1 MSFNAKY
8 DKLKLVNIFNT
19 IYKYFCYY
27 HVKLKLK
34 KALIFKGIINMK
46 KKPHFLKNIYGK
58 CPFRWS
64 VFFIYY
70 LLQAIMPY
78 LYGFIISILLNMIV
92 TKSFWENNIILSIV
106 IVTLVFGINTTIY
119 KWGPLLYDYVT
130 FKLRKKFQKDFFTK
144 LSKLDVLYFQKQQNL
159 EKKGYAENAIGYDFF
174 NYGSATL
181 LFFISLFTLIAASIS
196 LLSYSFFVLI
206 LTIAISIGSHFFKK
220 HIRNKERTFDDSLK
234 KYELQL
240 NYYKRIYENKN
251 VLFESK
257 IYNLFDE
264 FSKKIIDL
272 ESLIKI
278 KTNLF
283 VKKQTI
289 LWIFYFFIKYSF
301 NIFIFLLIIDVV
313 KNSSSPSIGALYF
326 GIQLFTEF
334 INDFDDRLNDIIS
347 LKISKKYIND
357 YYDIINMP
365 ENFKNNLLI
374 SNNQD
379 SLISTKNLNF
389 IYDKSSSFSL
399 TNIDLDIIKNKT
411 IAILGE
417 NGSGKSTLINILLK
431 TYYNDLCVYSENIFI
446 NHNIGAIFQDYHKYS
461 FTLRENISLG
471 DLSKNY
477 TDEEILDTFNYIE
490 STSILNKISLDD
502 YLGDSYNLGGK
513 NISEGEWQKLN
524 LCKVFLKKDRE
535 LYVFDEPTSSL
546 DPKMEYNLYN
556 NIKRYTKNKTTILI
570 SHRIGFAK
578 LADYIYVLDAGKI
591 IEKGTHNELIKK
603 KGKYAS
609 LYNEQIKYY
618 DESLLKGES

>member
-1 MSFNAKY
+1 
-8 DKLKLVNIFNT
+8 
-19 IYKYFCYY
+19 
-27 HVKLKLK
+27 
-34 KALIFKGIINMK
+34 
-46 KKPHFLKNIYGK
+46 
-58 CPFRWS
+58 
-64 VFFIYY
+64 
-70 LLQAIMPY
+70 
-78 LYGFIISILLNMIV
+78 
-92 TKSFWENNIILSIV
+92 
-106 IVTLVFGINTTIY
+106 
-119 KWGPLLYDYVT
+119 
-130 FKLRKKFQKDFFTK
+130 
-144 LSKLDVLYFQKQQNL
+144 
-159 EKKGYAENAIGYDFF
+159 
-174 NYGSATL
+174 
-181 LFFISLFTLIAASIS
+181 
-196 LLSYSFFVLI
+196 
-206 LTIAISIGSHFFKK
+206 
-220 HIRNKERTFDDSLK
+220 
-234 KYELQL
+234 
-240 NYYKRIYENKN
+240 
-251 VLFESK
+251 
-257 IYNLFDE
+257 
-264 FSKKIIDL
+264 
-272 ESLIKI
+272 
-278 KTNLF
+278 
-283 VKKQTI
+283 
-289 LWIFYFFIKYSF
+289 
-301 NIFIFLLIIDVV
+301 
-313 KNSSSPSIGALYF
+313 
-326 GIQLFTEF
+326 
-334 INDFDDRLNDIIS
+334 
-347 LKISKKYIND
+347 
-357 YYDIINMP
+357 MP

>member
-1 MSFNAKY
+1 
-8 DKLKLVNIFNT
+8 
-19 IYKYFCYY
+19 
-27 HVKLKLK
+27 
-34 KALIFKGIINMK
+34 MK
-46 KKPHFLKNIYGK
+46 KNSKILLEIYSK

-64 VFFIYY
+64 VYFLYY

-78 LYGFIISILLNMIV
+78 IYGLIISIILNRLV
-92 TKSFWENNIILSIV
+92 TENFWEKNIILSI
-106 IVTLVFGINTTIY
+106 IFVTLVFGINTTIY

-130 FKLRKKFQKDFFTK
+130 FKFRKKFQKAFFSK
-144 LSKLDVLYFQKQQNL
+144 LSKLDVLYFQKQKNL
-159 EKKGYAENAIGYDFF
+159 EKNSFAENAIGFDFF
-174 NYGSATL
+174 HFGSAII
-181 LFFISLFTLIAASIS
+181 LFTISFFTLIAVAIS
-196 LLSYSFFVLI
+196 LLNYSLIVLVLTVFVSVSL
-206 LTIAISIGSHFFKK
+206 HFLKK
-220 HIRNKERTFDDSLK
+220 HIRNKERIFDDSLK
-234 KYELQL
+234 KYDLQL

-257 IYNLFDE
+257 IYNLFDN
-264 FSKKIIDL
+264 FSHKIIDL
-272 ESLIKI
+272 ESLIKEKI
-278 KTNLF
+278 NSF
-283 VKKQTI
+283 VKKQTVLWLIYFTIKFSLNI
-289 LWIFYFFIKYSF
+289 LIA
-301 NIFIFLLIIDVV
+301 LIIIESV
-313 KNSSSPSIGALYF
+313 KNSNNPTIGNLYF
-326 GIQLFTEF
+326 GIQLFSNF
-334 INDFDDRLNDIIS
+334 IEDFDDRLNDIIS

-357 YYDIINMP
+357 YYDVINMP
-365 ENFKNNLLI
+365 ENLDKNLI
-374 SNNQD
+374 INNNID
-379 SLISTKNLNF
+379 SLISVKNLNF
-389 IYDKSSSFSL
+389 SYDIKNSFSL
-399 TNIDLDIIKNKT
+399 KNINLDIIKNKT

-546 DPKMEYNLYN
+546 DPKMEYNLFN

>member
-8 DKLKLVNIFNT
+8 DKLKLVNIFNN

-64 VFFIYY
+64 IFFIYY

-78 LYGFIISILLNMIV
+78 LYGLITSIVLNMIV

-106 IVTLVFGINTTIY
+106 IVTIVFGINTTIY

-130 FKLRKKFQKDFFTK
+130 FKFRKKFQKAFFSK
-144 LSKLDVLYFQKQQNL
+144 LSKLDVLYFQKQKNL
-159 EKKGYAENAIGYDFF
+159 EKNSFAENAIGFDFF
-174 NYGSATL
+174 HFGSAII
-181 LFFISLFTLIAASIS
+181 LFTISFFTLIAVAIS
-196 LLSYSFFVLI
+196 LLNYSLIVLVLTVFVSVSL
-206 LTIAISIGSHFFKK
+206 HFLKK
-220 HIRNKERTFDDSLK
+220 HIRNKERIFDDSLK
-234 KYELQL
+234 KYDLQL

-257 IYNLFDE
+257 IYNLFDN
-264 FSKKIIDL
+264 FSHKIIDL
-272 ESLIKI
+272 ESLIKEKI
-278 KTNLF
+278 NSF

-289 LWIFYFFIKYSF
+289 LWLIYFTIKFSL
-301 NIFIFLLIIDVV
+301 NILIALIIIESV
-313 KNSSSPSIGALYF
+313 KNSNNPTIGNLYF
-326 GIQLFTEF
+326 GIQLFSNF
-334 INDFDDRLNDIIS
+334 IEDFDDRLNDIIS

-357 YYDIINMP
+357 YYDVINMP
-365 ENFKNNLLI
+365 ENLDKNLI
-374 SNNQD
+374 INNNID
-379 SLISTKNLNF
+379 SLISVKNLNF
-389 IYDKSSSFSL
+389 SYDIKNSFSL
-399 TNIDLDIIKNKT
+399 KNINLDIIKNKT

-546 DPKMEYNLYN
+546 DPKMEYNLFN

>member
-8 DKLKLVNIFNT
+8 DKLKLVNIFNN

-64 VFFIYY
+64 IFFIYY

-78 LYGFIISILLNMIV
+78 LYGLITSIVLNMIV

-106 IVTLVFGINTTIY
+106 IVTIVFGINTTIY

-130 FKLRKKFQKDFFTK
+130 FKFRKKFQKAFFSK
-144 LSKLDVLYFQKQQNL
+144 LSKLDVLYFQKQKNL
-159 EKKGYAENAIGYDFF
+159 EKNSFAENAIGFDFF
-174 NYGSATL
+174 HFGSAII
-181 LFFISLFTLIAASIS
+181 LFTISFFTLIAVAIS
-196 LLSYSFFVLI
+196 LLNYSLIVLVLTVFVSVSL
-206 LTIAISIGSHFFKK
+206 HFLKK
-220 HIRNKERTFDDSLK
+220 HIRNKERIFDDSLK
-234 KYELQL
+234 KYDLQL

-257 IYNLFDE
+257 IYNLFDN
-264 FSKKIIDL
+264 FSHKIIDL
-272 ESLIKI
+272 ESLIKEKI
-278 KTNLF
+278 NSF

-289 LWIFYFFIKYSF
+289 LWLIYFTIKFSL
-301 NIFIFLLIIDVV
+301 NILIALIIIESV
-313 KNSSSPSIGALYF
+313 KNSNNPTIGNLYF
-326 GIQLFTEF
+326 GIQLFSNF
-334 INDFDDRLNDIIS
+334 IEDFDDRLNDIIS

-357 YYDIINMP
+357 YYDVINMP
-365 ENFKNNLLI
+365 ENLDKNLI
-374 SNNQD
+374 INNNID
-379 SLISTKNLNF
+379 SLISVKNLNF
-389 IYDKSSSFSL
+389 SYDIKNSFSL
-399 TNIDLDIIKNKT
+399 KNINLDIIKNKT

-471 DLSKNY
+471 DLSKIY

-546 DPKMEYNLYN
+546 DPKMEYNLFN